1 MKDIRLRKLMAVLSL
16 LATAAALTN
25 AGYSQAASGTTTTTT
40 TTTATPSTSQVTA
53 PPSNGEEPTTL
64 EKFVVT
70 GTYLPMSADAPA
82 IPVSTVDI
90 TAIQNSG
97 EANNLMEVLQKVQP
111 QFTGGLNLGPTNG
124 NVSSNSTNGGSELAL
139 RNFPTLVLI
148 NGHRAGFAPIDSTG
162 GFQFVDLNLIPV
174 SAVEK
179 IEVLTDGASAIYG
192 SDAVGGVV
200 NVILKS
206 NYSGF
211 EVDTHYG
218 WSTGLVTGSYVEKG
232 TSITGGVSNG
242 KTSITISAEYSN
254 NTPLYQYQVTSSR
267 YTTGTTNYPGVI
279 NIYNLNTGPV
289 PDSYYLL
296 NPALNAPPA
305 GAPTSIANLV
315 ANGTYTGPYS
325 AAQIVSMFNLSHAA
339 TSVIGDTRESMVANF
354 SHELSDKL
362 TFSGS
367 IIYAHTTTYSQL
379 NAQPLANLDDNTDPD
394 NPIDLNTLPDNS
406 GTGNGFA
413 NPNTVD
419 VVEVHNRFIP
429 YPRQYIT
436 DTESAMGVLQIDG
449 KISDD
454 YSFTLSGDYN
464 IERENFQNP
473 NLVDANAVNTAITPV
488 SAGVAPVL
496 NLYAHDQAPGAV
508 AQSQALGTAFGDY
521 DTTLLAYEAV
531 VKGKI
536 VALPAGDLEAA
547 AGGEFRR
554 ESLSANADYNSIQ
567 NPILWE
573 SGVNVAPLTTART
586 IWGEFAQV
594 TIPIISPAMKIPFVY
609 SLSSDDA
616 VRHEQYQNIAKKPL
630 DPLIAFRYQPL
641 DDQLTLRA
649 SYTKS
654 FIAPTLFELYGPSTF
669 GFSNDLTNFQQYNG
683 ANLGNIGQA
692 NEKGGSNPLLNPT
705 VAENWTIG
713 FVYSPK
719 FVKGLSLTVDY
730 YRIREDEI
738 VGVNDDVSALQSV
751 ELLGPA
757 SPYAQFTSLKNY
769 VGEPGAVPITAP
781 GQIAGDPTG
790 VFFYNPN
797 NNIGEDKYEAM
808 DVQLNYTWEMA
819 GIGRFDLM
827 SRGTYIFC
835 YFLDSPGSPG
845 EETAGFGTFFTN
857 NGTIPRWKSYTTLDF
872 TRGGWEAVIGNTFI
886 THVNDI
892 DDGEHINYYPS
903 WDVSLS
909 YRFGQND
916 PGYLSML
923 KGLTLKVGVNDL
935 FDRQP
940 STDYDTFSQDNAD
953 ISTYSPIARFVYVE
967 GRYKF

>member
-1 MKDIRLRKLMAVLSL
+1 MAVLSL
-16 LATAAALTN
+16 FAAAGAFATT
-25 AGYSQAASGTTTTTT
+25 GYSQATTTNTSTTT
-40 TTTATPSTSQVTA
+40 TTTATPTSSEVAA
-53 PPSNGEEPTTL
+53 PAPANPETTTL

-82 IPVSTVDI
+82 IPVTTVDI
-90 TAIQNSG
+90 QAIQNSG

-124 NVSSNSTNGGSELAL
+124 NVSSNATNGGSELAL

-148 NGHRAGFAPIDSTG
+148 NGHRAGFAPVDAVA

-218 WSTGLVTGSYVEKG
+218 WSTGLVTGAYVEKG

-267 YTTGTTNYPGVI
+267 FTTGTSNYPGVI

-289 PDSYYLL
+289 AGSYYLL
-296 NPALNAPPA
+296 NPSLNAPPV

-315 ANGTYTGPYS
+315 SQGVYSGPYTVG
-325 AAQIVSMFNLSHAA
+325 QIVSMFNLSHAA
-339 TSVIGDTRESMVANF
+339 TSIIGDTRESFIANF
-354 SHELSDKL
+354 DHQVSDNF

-367 IIYAHTTTYSQL
+367 LIYAHTTTFSQL

-394 NPIDLNTLPDNS
+394 NPIDLNTLPDNT
-406 GTGNGFA
+406 GTNNGFA

-429 YPRQYIT
+429 YPREFYT
-436 DTESAMGVLQIDG
+436 DTESAMGVLQIDA

-454 YSFTLSGDYN
+454 YSFTTSADYN
-464 IERENFQNP
+464 IQRENFQNP
-473 NLVDANAVNTAITPV
+473 NLVDANAVNAAITPV
-488 SAGVAPVL
+488 GTTPPVL
-496 NLYAHDQAPGAV
+496 NLYAHTQSGSAV
-508 AQSQALGTAFGDY
+508 AASGALGTAFGDY
-521 DTTLLAYEAV
+521 DTTLLTYDAV
-531 VKGKI
+531 LKGK
-536 VALPAGDLEAA
+536 VLALPAGDLDVAV
-547 AGGEFRR
+547 GGEFRR
-554 ESLSANADYNSIQ
+554 ESLSANADYNS
-567 NPILWE
+567 LAASFAWE
-573 SGVNVAPLTTART
+573 SGVTIAPLTTART

-594 TIPIISPAMKIPFVY
+594 TIPIVSPAMKIPGIY

-616 VRHEQYQNIAKKPL
+616 VRHEDYQNIEKKPVT
-630 DPLIAFRYQPL
+630 PLIALRYQPI

-654 FIAPTLFELYGPSTF
+654 FIAPSLFQLYGPSSV

-683 ANLGNIGQA
+683 GNLGNIGQA
-692 NEKGGSNPLLNPT
+692 NEEGGSNPGLRPSG
-705 VAENWTIG
+705 AENVTFG

-719 FVKGLSLTVDY
+719 AVKGLSFTVDY
-730 YRIREDEI
+730 YRIREDDI
-738 VGVNDDVSALQSV
+738 VGVADDVAALQSV
-751 ELLGPA
+751 ELMGPA
-757 SPYAQFTSLKNY
+757 SPYAQFTALKNF
-769 VGEPGAVPITAP
+769 VGKPGSVPITAP

-790 VFFYNPN
+790 VFFTNSDE
-797 NNIGEDKYEAM
+797 NIGEDKYGGL
-808 DVQLNYTWEMA
+808 DVQIDYTWEMPS
-819 GIGRFDLM
+819 IGRFDF
-827 SRGTYIFC
+827 SNKDTYIFN
-835 YFLDSPGSPG
+835 YFLDTPGSPG

-857 NGTIPRWKSYTTLDF
+857 NGTIPRLRAYTSVDF
-872 TRGGWEAVIGNTFI
+872 TRGGWEAVLANTFI
-886 THVNDI
+886 SHVNDI

-909 YRFGQND
+909 YKFSQSD
-916 PGYLSML
+916 PGMLSMVR
-923 KGLTLKVGVNDL
+923 GLTLKVGVNDL

-940 STDYDTFSQDNAD
+940 STDYDTFSQDNSD
-953 ISTYSPIARFVYVE
+953 ISTYSPIARFVYCE
-967 GRYKF
+967 ARYKF

>member
-1 MKDIRLRKLMAVLSL
+1 MAVLSL
-16 LATAAALTN
+16 FATAAALTT
-25 AGYSQAASGTTTTTT
+25 AGYSQATSSTTTTTT
-40 TTTATPSTSQVTA
+40 TTSATPSTSQVTA

-97 EANNLMEVLQKVQP
+97 VPNNLMQVLQKVQP

-124 NVSSNSTNGGSELAL
+124 NVSSNATNGGSELAL
-139 RNFPTLVLI
+139 RNFPTLILI
-148 NGHRAGFAPIDSTG
+148 NGHRAGFAPIDATG

-200 NVILKS
+200 NVILKT

-211 EVDTHYG
+211 EVDSHYG
-218 WSTGLVTGSYVEKG
+218 WSTGIVTGSYIEKG

-242 KTSITISAEYSN
+242 KTSITISAEYSS

-267 YTTGTTNYPGVI
+267 YTTGTSNYPGVI
-279 NIYNLNTGPV
+279 NIYNFNTGPV
-289 PDSYYLL
+289 PNSYYLL
-296 NPALNAPPA
+296 NPSLNAPPA
-305 GAPTSIANLV
+305 GAPTSIANLL

-325 AAQIVSMFNLSHAA
+325 IGQIVSMFNLSHAA
-339 TSVIGDTRESMVANF
+339 TSIIGSTRESMIANF
-354 SHELSDKL
+354 SHELNDKL

-367 IIYAHTTTYSQL
+367 LIYAHTTTFSQL

-394 NPIDLNTLPDNS
+394 NPVDLNTLPDNS
-406 GTGNGFA
+406 GTGNGFS

-429 YPRQYIT
+429 YPRKFIT
-436 DTESAMGVLQIDG
+436 DTESAMGVAQIDG

-454 YSFTLSGDYN
+454 YSFTLSADYN

-473 NLVDANAVNTAITPV
+473 NLVDSNAVNTAITPAT
-488 SAGVAPVL
+488 AGAAPVL
-496 NLYAHDQAPGAV
+496 NLYAHNQDGAAV
-508 AQSQALGTAFGDY
+508 TQSGALGTAFGDY
-521 DTTLLAYEAV
+521 DTTLLAYDAV

-536 VALPAGDLEAA
+536 IALPAGDLEAA
-547 AGGEFRR
+547 VGGEFRR

-594 TIPIISPAMKIPFVY
+594 TIPIISPAMKIPGIY

-616 VRHEQYQNIAKKPL
+616 VRHEQYQNIDKKPL
-630 DPLIAFRYQPL
+630 DPLLALRYQPL
-641 DDQLTLRA
+641 DDQLTLRG

-654 FIAPTLFELYGPSTF
+654 FIAPTLFQLYGPSSY
-669 GFSNDLTNFQQYNG
+669 GFTNDLTNFQQYG
-683 ANLGNIGQA
+683 GGNLGNIGQA

-705 VAENWTIG
+705 VAENWTAG

-719 FVKGLSLTVDY
+719 YVKGLSLTVDY

-738 VGVNDDVSALQSV
+738 VGVNDDVAALQDV
-751 ELLGPA
+751 ELKGPA

-769 VGEPGAVPITAP
+769 VGQAGAVPITAP

-790 VFFYNPN
+790 VFFYNPV
-797 NNIGEDKYEAM
+797 NNIGTDKYEGL
-808 DVQLNYTWEMA
+808 DVQLDYTWEMP
-819 GIGRFDLM
+819 GIGRFDFTG
-827 SRGTYIFC
+827 RGTYIFS
-835 YFLDSPGSPG
+835 YFLNSPGSPG
-845 EETAGFGTFFTN
+845 EETAGFGTFFTS
-857 NGTIPRWKSYTTLDF
+857 NGTIPRWRSYTTLDW

-886 THVNDI
+886 THVTDI

-903 WDVSLS
+903 WDIALS
-909 YRFGQND
+909 YKFSQSD
-916 PGYLSML
+916 PSFLSMF

-935 FDRQP
+935 FNRQP

-967 GRYKF
+967 GLYKF

>member
-1 MKDIRLRKLMAVLSL
+1 MNDIRLRKLAAVLSL
-16 LATAAALTN
+16 FAAAGALATT
-25 AGYSQAASGTTTTTT
+25 GYAQTTTTT
-40 TTTATPSTSQVTA
+40 TTTAVPTTAQITTPPSTPSDQ
-53 PPSNGEEPTTL
+53 EPTTL

-82 IPVSTVDI
+82 IPVTTVDI
-90 TAIQNSG
+90 QAIQNSG

-124 NVSSNSTNGGSELAL
+124 NVSSGNTNGGSELAL

-148 NGHRAGFAPIDSTG
+148 NGHRAGFAPVDSVG

-200 NVILKS
+200 NVILKT
-206 NYSGF
+206 NFSGF

-242 KTSITISAEYSN
+242 KTSITISAEYSS

-267 YTTGTTNYPGVI
+267 YTTGTSNYPGVI

-289 PDSYYLL
+289 PNSYYLL
-296 NPALNAPPA
+296 NPSLNAPPA
-305 GAPTSIANLV
+305 GAPTSIASLV
-315 ANGTYTGPYS
+315 SAGIYSGPYS
-325 AAQIVSMFNLSHAA
+325 IAQIVSMFNLSHAA
-339 TSVIGDTRESMVANF
+339 TSVIGETRESMVANF
-354 SHELSDKL
+354 DHKITDNL

-367 IIYAHTTTYSQL
+367 LIYAETNTFSQL

-394 NPIDLNTLPDNS
+394 NPIDLNTLPDNT
-406 GTGNGFA
+406 GTGNGFS

-429 YPRQYIT
+429 YPRQYLT
-436 DTESAMGVLQIDG
+436 DTDSAMGVVSLDG

-454 YSFTLSGDYN
+454 YSFTLSADYN
-464 IERENFQNP
+464 IQRENFQNP
-473 NLVDANAVNTAITPV
+473 NLVDAPAVNVATVPAAV
-488 SAGVAPVL
+488 GVPPVL
-496 NLYAHDQAPGAV
+496 NLYAHTQSGTAV
-508 AQSQALGTAFGDY
+508 VASGALGTAFGDY
-521 DTTLLAYEAV
+521 DTTLLDYTAV

-536 VALPAGDLEAA
+536 IALPAGDLEAA
-547 AGGEFRR
+547 VGGEFRR
-554 ESLSANADYNSIQ
+554 ESFSANADYNSIQ

-573 SGVNVAPLTTART
+573 SGTNIAPITTART
-586 IWGEFAQV
+586 IWGEFGQV
-594 TIPIISPAMKIPFVY
+594 TVPIISPAMKIPFVY
-609 SLSSDDA
+609 SFSSDDA
-616 VRHEQYQNIAKKPL
+616 IRHEDYQGVAKKPT
-630 DPLIAFRYQPL
+630 DPLLAIRYQPI
-641 DDQLTLRA
+641 DDQLTLRG

-654 FIAPTLFELYGPSTF
+654 FIAPSLFELYGPSSF

-719 FVKGLSLTVDY
+719 QVKGLTFTVDY

-738 VGVNDDVSALQSV
+738 VGVNDDVAALQSV

-769 VGEPGAVPITAP
+769 VGEPGAVPITMP
-781 GQIAGDPTG
+781 GEIAGNPTG
-790 VFFYNPN
+790 VFFYNPY
-797 NNIGEDKYEAM
+797 NNIGTDKYEAL
-808 DVQLNYTWEMA
+808 DVQVDYTWEMP
-819 GIGRFDLM
+819 GIGRFDL
-827 SRGTYIFC
+827 SSKGTYIFC

-845 EETAGFGTFFTN
+845 EETAGYGTFFSN
-857 NGTIPRWKSYTTLDF
+857 NGTIPRLRAYTVLDF
-872 TRGGWEAVIGNTFI
+872 TRGGWDAVLANTFI

-909 YRFGQND
+909 YRFSQSD
-916 PGYLSML
+916 PSFLGMM

-940 STDYDTFSQDNAD
+940 STDYDTFIQDNSD